1 MGGRGEGKRLAGGS
15 LCSVQARLRYMRY
28 GAVNQ
33 SDGKVEKSH
42 SPLSSN
48 SSPAETLKSREAGSP
63 HLVSSG
69 HRWQPRSLGDW
80 KNTFFIFFYFFPSLL
95 VIGADMQ
102 GCHVLLSPMTTKS
115 EY

>member
-1 MGGRGEGKRLAGGS
+1 MGGGEGKRLAGGS
-15 LCSVQARLRYMRY
+15 LCSVQARQRYMRY

-69 HRWQPRSLGDW
+69 HRWQPRSLEESFLD
-80 KNTFFIFFYFFPSLL
+80 FILFYFILFISFSVLL
-95 VIGADMQ
+95 VIGAYMQ
-102 GCHVLLSPMTTKS
+102 GFHVLLTPMTT
-115 EY
+115 